1 MKSKRKAAKSQNKR
15 RHPKGW
21 VKIQAP
27 PNLDEMFQSWIDC
40 EEPNCGWCFMCN
52 GPIRSAADLI
62 EGTNFHNCEAGRR
75 FEEKTRPAEVTES
88 TRKRSARTV
97 AKASKSERDR
107 SSLALESQVGVF
119 WWFNGR
125 MILEATPLSQAERYA
140 ESLIHGKGHVD
151 RWAELQADGSVPSDV
166 EYDRIPRGRV
176 SYDAVRDQ
184 FLVLRDRCIPMKA
197 IRQVISTLHLP
208 KDKVV
213 VAGDPH
219 YRCPRCME
227 KGTE

>member
-1 MKSKRKAAKSQNKR
+1 MNTEQTHHSDRFQLGRKANPQSIRRAAVNFNK
-15 RHPKGW
+15 
-21 VKIQAP
+21 
-27 PNLDEMFQSWIDC
+27 L
-40 EEPNCGWCFMCN
+40 
-52 GPIRSAADLI
+52 
-62 EGTNFHNCEAGRR
+62 
-75 FEEKTRPAEVTES
+75 
-88 TRKRSARTV
+88 
-97 AKASKSERDR
+97 
-107 SSLALESQVGVF
+107 
-119 WWFNGR
+119 
-125 MILEATPLSQAERYA
+125 LEATPLSQAERYA